1 MGGFISIISVTDGL
15 LVKYLKSA
23 QITCQ
28 MIYHN
33 NFIILLVKNYDKLT
47 MLFLCQKYFQNEF
60 PYVALT
66 VTTCIVNWVP
76 GFITQFQVSWPLGGK
91 LGL

>member
-1 MGGFISIISVTDGL
+1 MGGFISIIGITDGL

-33 NFIILLVKNYDKLT
+33 NFIILLVKNYDELT
-47 MLFLCQKYFQNEF
+47 MLFLCPKYFSK
-60 PYVALT
+60 L
-66 VTTCIVNWVP
+66 
-76 GFITQFQVSWPLGGK
+76 VSICCFNSHNLHWK
-91 LGL
+91 ICH

>member
-1 MGGFISIISVTDGL
+1 MGGFISIIGITDGL

-33 NFIILLVKNYDKLT
+33 NFIILLVKNYDKMT
-47 MLFLCQKYFQNEF
+47 KDF
-60 PYVALT
+60 V
-66 VTTCIVNWVP
+66 CIIWCNDQEVEV
-76 GFITQFQVSWPLGGK
+76 QGGSFEIN
-91 LGL
+91 